1 MIKKNFLV
9 IILLIALVLT
19 LGVTSVQA
27 EVVEL
32 EFWHVFSAEREQAVD
47 EKIDIFNQE
56 HENIEVSHQSV
67 PGWYGGLLEQLQTY
81 AVVGQLPDVTLMG
94 LSMTNFMRTGFNTAS
109 LNSYI
114 EEDNYDL
121 GQLDEK
127 MLSFTQHEDETY
139 GFPYAVSTPLLFVNR
154 EHFDEAGIE
163 FTREPETWEQV
174 KEWAIE
180 LNNLDH
186 TSGGIAFQM
195 DFDVWQ
201 FQTMLESFGG
211 EMADLEAQEVLF
223 DEEPGQRVLQY
234 WEELRFEEEAWP
246 LMDGEQ
252 AAEEFLAGD
261 LSMIMSTTGNLT
273 TFERDAS
280 FDVDAGLLPAEDEHG
295 NPRSTPGGG
304 SGIFILAEEDERQQ
318 ASWEFVK
325 FMVSETAQP
334 YVVEEMGYMTPNLAV
349 SDPEGIMADFFAE
362 YPLVELS
369 YQHAEEGL
377 SDWFNWPEDTTN
389 RIESRMNDHLISF
402 ISGEKTAEEALEAS
416 RSDVEAIL
424 DW

>member
-280 FDVDAGLLPAEDEHG
+280 FDVDAGLLPAEDEYG